1 MKSAQLTIVLM
12 MLAVSWG
19 CQSAQ
24 NQTPLDPYFRSPTI
38 PPPGT
43 GSYTAGS
50 AVGLAAQPNPRIAG
64 PPPEAVPPASAFSA
78 QPAAATTYAPPPEN
92 AGGSAPAYTN
102 PPISAPPPGSVTPV
116 VPSTTQRVGDE
127 VKIPVAAF
135 RNTAG
140 PQIGSEFAPS
150 GSSQYG
156 SIASSSAS
164 HTVHVSPADPDQ
176 IQSQPAQVYGSQVK

>member
-19 CQSAQ
+19 CQSTQ
-24 NQTPLDPYFRSPTI
+24 NQTPLDPYFRSPTV

-43 GSYTAGS
+43 GSYTTGS
-50 AVGLAAQPNPRIAG
+50 AVGLAAQPNPPVMAG

-78 QPAAATTYAPPPEN
+78 QPAASTTFTPPPEN
-92 AGGSAPAYTN
+92 AGSVPAYTN
-102 PPISAPPPGSVTPV
+102 PPVSAPPSGSVTPM

-135 RNTAG
+135 RNTTGAQVG
-140 PQIGSEFAPS
+140 NDFAPS
-150 GSSQYG
+150 GTSQYG

-164 HTVHVSPADPDQ
+164 HTVHVSPADPEQ